1 MEMMKKFCHK
11 SEVTGFNLTI
21 RITSSQTPRNLF
33 RMKRKRVKRMKT
45 AVMRLH
51 YMFLMIISWHSI
63 MRIRQS
69 NKKFRISLTKI
80 TQSISFGKLKL
91 TDQTFTKIKSIEG
104 ESSIS
109 LYRKL

>member
-11 SEVTGFNLTI
+11 SEVTGFYLMI
-21 RITSSQTPRNLF
+21 HIIFSQTARNLF

-51 YMFLMIISWHSI
+51 YMFLMIINWHST
-63 MRIRQS
+63 MRIRLL
-69 NKKFRISLTKI
+69 NKKFRISLTRI
-80 TQSISFGKLKL
+80 IQLISFGKLKL

-109 LYRKL
+109 LNRKL